1 MTGQSPFPADT
12 AVLALADRFIEA
24 IQTGDI
30 ETVKACYHPDV
41 LVWLNTVGVGVDRQT
56 NLEVLAGFIGKTSGR
71 TYQNRRVQAFPG
83 GYVQQHLLR
92 ATHIKGPVLE
102 LAAILVCQVKD
113 GVIVRLDE
121 YFDSA
126 PLTAWYAQIKACA

>member
-1 MTGQSPFPADT
+1 MTAPSPYPADT

-24 IQTGDI
+24 IQAGDI

-41 LVWLNTVGVGVDRQT
+41 VVWLNTAGVGVDRRA
-56 NLEVLAGFIGKTSGR
+56 NLEVLAGFIGKTSER
-71 TYQNRRVQAFPG
+71 RYQNRRVQAFPG
-83 GYVQQHLLR
+83 GYIQQHLLR
-92 ATHIKGPVLE
+92 ANHVKGPVLE
-102 LAAILVCQVKD
+102 LAAALVCQVQD

-126 PLTAWYAQIKACA
+126 PLTAWYAQITASA

>member
-1 MTGQSPFPADT
+1 MSGPFPADS
-12 AVLALADRFIEA
+12 AIRALADRFIKA
-24 IQTGDI
+24 IQAGDI
-30 ETVKACYHPDV
+30 ETVKACYDPSV
-41 LVWLNTVGVGVDRQT
+41 VVWLNTVGIGVDRQT
-56 NLEVLAGFIGKTSGR
+56 NLDVLSGFVEKTSER
-71 TYQNRRVQAFPG
+71 RYQNRRVETFPG
-83 GYVQQHLLR
+83 GYVQQHLLK
-92 ATHIKGPVLE
+92 ATHVKGPVLE

>member
-1 MTGQSPFPADT
+1 MTAPTPYPADT

-24 IQTGDI
+24 IQAGDI

-41 LVWLNTVGVGVDRQT
+41 VVWLNTAGVGVDRRA
-56 NLEVLAGFIGKTSGR
+56 NLEVLAGFIGKTSER
-71 TYQNRRVQAFPG
+71 RYQNRRVQAFPG

-92 ATHIKGPVLE
+92 ANHVKGPVLE
-102 LAAILVCQVKD
+102 LAAALVCQVQD

-126 PLTAWYAQIKACA
+126 PLTAWYAQITASA

>member
-1 MTGQSPFPADT
+1 MTASVHSPADA

-30 ETVKACYHPDV
+30 DTVKACYHPDV
-41 LVWLNTVGVGVDRQT
+41 VVWLNTAGVGVDRQT
-56 NLEVLAGFIGKTSGR
+56 NQQVLTGFVGKTSER
-71 TYQNRRVQAFPG
+71 RYQNRRVQTFPG
-83 GYVQQHLLR
+83 GYVQQHLLK

-102 LAAILVCQVKD
+102 LAATLVCQVQH
-113 GVIVRLDE
+113 GVIIRLDE

-126 PLTAWYAQIKACA
+126 PLTAWYAQIKAYA

>member
-1 MTGQSPFPADT
+1 MTAPVHSPDNA

-24 IQTGDI
+24 IQAGDI
-30 ETVKACYHPDV
+30 ETVKACYHPNV
-41 LVWLNTVGVGVDRQT
+41 VVWLNTAGVGVDRQA
-56 NLEVLAGFIGKTSGR
+56 NLEVLTGFVGKTSER
-71 TYQNRRVQAFPG
+71 RYQNRRVQAFPG
-83 GYVQQHLLR
+83 GYVQQHLLK

-102 LAAILVCQVKD
+102 LAAALVCQVQD

-126 PLTAWYAQIKACA
+126 PLTTWYAQISASA

>member
-1 MTGQSPFPADT
+1 MTAPSPYPADT

-24 IQTGDI
+24 IQAGDI

-41 LVWLNTVGVGVDRQT
+41 VVWLNTAGVGVDRRA
-56 NLEVLAGFIGKTSGR
+56 NLEVLAGFIGKTSER
-71 TYQNRRVQAFPG
+71 RYQNRRVQAFPG

-92 ATHIKGPVLE
+92 ANHVKGPVLE
-102 LAAILVCQVKD
+102 LAAALVCQVQD

-126 PLTAWYAQIKACA
+126 PLTAWYAQITASA